1 MRILEHIVTP
11 AEDGQRVKH
20 LLRSRWQLSTTLLK
34 HLKWNGGILLN
45 GRSVPVNTPAH
56 TGDVLTADVSD
67 PPGSNEHICPVDF
80 PLDILYEDE
89 DLLVLNKPAGIA
101 IHSAALTEETVT
113 VAGSVVHY
121 LGQDSFHCVNR
132 LDRGT
137 TGAMAVAKTGYMHA
151 RCMALLHSGDFYRE
165 YRGICLG
172 RPEPPA
178 GEITLPIGRD
188 PASVLRR
195 KIDPDGLPSRTTY
208 ETLSSGEDLSLLRL
222 LPATGRTHQL
232 RVHLA
237 AIGHPLAG
245 DWLYGTEDRALIA
258 RPALHSYILHLRQP
272 LSGAMNTI
280 RFAAPDDAAALL
292 RIYAQYIETPI
303 TFEYTL
309 PSEEEFARRIRDI
322 QAVYPYLVYI
332 EDGEVLGYA
341 YAHRFQERAAYQWG
355 AELSVYLDRG
365 CVSHGIGSQLY
376 TLLLELLRLQNV
388 RTAYALVTL
397 PNTKSE
403 ALHRHFGFKLC
414 GVWHSS
420 GFKNGRWYD
429 MGSFEKQLLP
439 YDSSPAPL
447 RPLSDLPQEDVQ
459 ALLERACAAHILP
472 KNSRI

>member
-188 PASVLRR
+188 TASVLRR
-195 KIDPDGLPSRTTY
+195 KINPDGLPSRTTY

-272 LSGAMNTI
+272 LSGADITVT
-280 RFAAPDDAAALL
+280 APIPEDMTRL
-292 RIYAQYIETPI
+292 
-303 TFEYTL
+303 
-309 PSEEEFARRIRDI
+309 I
-322 QAVYPYLVYI
+322 Q
-332 EDGEVLGYA
+332 
-341 YAHRFQERAAYQWG
+341 
-355 AELSVYLDRG
+355 
-365 CVSHGIGSQLY
+365 
-376 TLLLELLRLQNV
+376 
-388 RTAYALVTL
+388 
-397 PNTKSE
+397 KE
-403 ALHRHFGFKLC
+403 AL
-414 GVWHSS
+414 
-420 GFKNGRWYD
+420 
-429 MGSFEKQLLP
+429 
-439 YDSSPAPL
+439 
-447 RPLSDLPQEDVQ
+447 
-459 ALLERACAAHILP
+459 
-472 KNSRI
+472 